1 MSKLNNK
8 IKNNIKIRPFVKW
21 PGSKYRW
28 INFILA
34 KLPLGKVLI
43 EPFVGSGAVF
53 LNTNYENYI
62 LSDANSDIINLYKTL
77 QQYGDEFINFC
88 SKFFVVKNNTPA
100 QYYKM
105 RAQFN
110 NMDNDLVT
118 RAALFLYLNRH
129 GYNGLCRFNKN
140 NKFNVPFG
148 RHSSLNFPRESM
160 KLFFLKAKR
169 AQFFLR
175 DFKESL
181 TKIKTQNS
189 VVYCDPPYV
198 PLSETANFVSY
209 QYGGFDAYNQQAL
222 ADMAVKLA
230 KKGVPVLISNHFTL
244 LTKKIYHK
252 ATELTTFQAKRMI
265 SCKADGRKEVTEVL
279 ALYC

>member
-1 MSKLNNK
+1 MQNLKKS
-8 IKNNIKIRPFVKW
+8 IKIRPFIKW
-21 PGSKYRW
+21 PGSKYRLL
-28 INFILA
+28 NFILA

-62 LSDANSDIINLYKTL
+62 LGDANQDIINLYKTL

-88 SKFFVVKNNTPA
+88 SKFFVIKNNTAA

-105 RAQFN
+105 RTQFN
-110 NMDNDLVT
+110 NMDNDPIT

-148 RHSSLNFPRESM
+148 RHSNLNFPAESM
-160 KLFFLKAKR
+160 RLFCLKAKR

-181 TKIKTQNS
+181 TKIKMQNA

-198 PLSETANFVSY
+198 PLSSTANFINY
-209 QYGGFDAYNQQAL
+209 QSGGFDAGNQQLL
-222 ADMAVKLA
+222 ADIAIKLS

-244 LTKKIYHK
+244 LTKKIYSK
-252 ATELTTFQAKRMI
+252 ATELTTFQARRMI
-265 SCKADGRKEVTEVL
+265 SCKANSRNEVTEVL